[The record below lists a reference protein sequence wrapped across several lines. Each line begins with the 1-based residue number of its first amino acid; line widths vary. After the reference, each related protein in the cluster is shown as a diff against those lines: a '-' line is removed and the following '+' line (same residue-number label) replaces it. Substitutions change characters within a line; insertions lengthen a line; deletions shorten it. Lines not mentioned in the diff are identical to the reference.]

1 MRAMY
6 IDLIILALFT
16 MSAKSQNTMR
26 VHYNNGT
33 ELDIPIAEI
42 NCVTF
47 VNKDTLDGGK
57 EGEVSLYTSWLWGNK
72 EAGYYE
78 LLTFNDDY
86 TYKGYDNYFTFGF
99 DTMTYGWFTWYG
111 NMLTLQSNGFG
122 YRWMYKWFIS
132 GLVENALS
140 VMTPHGP
147 YTYYKLQPEVIY
159 VPVSESYAGFDDSDT
174 VVFAD
179 EVIVKGEENKLQ
191 ALSQGTTYVLVKKVP
206 ENKIVAYKV
215 IVK

>member
-6 IDLIILALFT
+6 IDIIILSLFT

-33 ELDIPIAEI
+33 EQDIPIADVDS
-42 NCVTF
+42 VTF
-47 VNKDTLDGGK
+47 VNKATLDGGK
-57 EGEVSLYTSWLWGNK
+57 KGEVSLYASWLWGNK

-86 TYKGYDNYFTFGF
+86 AYKGYDNYYTFGF
-99 DTMTYGWFTWYG
+99 DTMTYGWFTWHG

-122 YRWMYKWFIS
+122 YRRMYNWFIT
-132 GLVENALS
+132 GLADNALS
-140 VMTPHGP
+140 VMTRNGA

-159 VPVSESYAGFDDSDT
+159 VPVSKYYEGFIEGVT
-174 VVFAD
+174 IVFAD
-179 EVIVKGEENKLQ
+179 GVIVKTEENALQ
-191 ALSQGTTYVLVKKVP
+191 GLSPGTTYVLIKNVA
-206 ENKIVAYKV
+206 ENKILAYKV
-215 IVK
+215 IVE